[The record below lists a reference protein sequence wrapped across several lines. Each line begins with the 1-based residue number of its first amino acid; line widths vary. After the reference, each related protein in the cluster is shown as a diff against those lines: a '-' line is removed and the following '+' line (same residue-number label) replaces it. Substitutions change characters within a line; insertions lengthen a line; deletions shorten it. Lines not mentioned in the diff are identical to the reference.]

1 MNSQGYKLRTELND
15 GLVKYGE
22 DNNLSPISIIEE
34 LVEDFLCQ
42 KDYLY
47 STFEPCSSEVEQI
60 RYANYDKRSKAYT
73 IQKSINGK
81 DYGYGTSKS
90 PVIVK
95 EIICFL
101 ESVGWDIKY
110 STKNTRLRGTKQINF
125 LLNEMEKEKKLRETE

>member
-42 KDYLY
+42 KDYLC
-47 STFEPCSSEVEQI
+47 STFEPCSSEVEKI
-60 RYANYDKRSKAYT
+60 RHTNYDKRSKIYT
-73 IQKSINGK
+73 IQKCITGLK
-81 DYGYGTSKS
+81 YCYGSSKS
-90 PVIVK
+90 PVIIK

-101 ESVGWDIKY
+101 ESVEWDIKY
-110 STKNTRLRGTKQINF
+110 STKNTKLRGTKQINF
-125 LLNEMEKEKKLRETE
+125 LLNEMEKVFGSGV

>member
-22 DNNLSPISIIEE
+22 DNNISPISIIEE

-42 KDYLY
+42 KDYLC
-47 STFEPCSSEVEQI
+47 STFEPCSSEVEKI
-60 RYANYDKRSKAYT
+60 RYTNYDKRGKVYN
-73 IQKSINGK
+73 IQKSITGGK
-81 DYGYGTSKS
+81 YNYGSSKS

-101 ESVGWDIKY
+101 ESVEWDIKY
-110 STKNTRLRGTKQINF
+110 STKNTGLRGTKQINF
-125 LLNEMEKEKKLRETE
+125 LLNEMEKFFGSGV